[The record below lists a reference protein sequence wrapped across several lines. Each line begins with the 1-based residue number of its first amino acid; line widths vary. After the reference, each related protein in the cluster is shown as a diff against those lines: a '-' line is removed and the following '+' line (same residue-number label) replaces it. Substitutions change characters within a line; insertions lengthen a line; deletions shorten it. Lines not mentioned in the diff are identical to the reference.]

1 MGFQRVDSKVSFP
14 ELERQILDFW
24 KRERVFERSLELRA
38 GGPTYILYEGPPT
51 ANGLPGIHHVLA
63 RVFKDIMPR
72 FKTMRGYYA
81 PRIGGWDTHGLPV
94 ELEVEKELGITTK
107 PEIEAYGI
115 DKFNARCRESVMRY
129 VREWEELTDR
139 IAFWIDMKNAY
150 ITFENRYIES
160 CWWAIKE
167 LWNRGLVYQDYKV
180 TPHCPRCVT
189 SLSSHEVALGYDTA
203 DDPSLWVKFP
213 LVADSLPAA
222 LKPFADRPV
231 YILAW
236 TTTPWTLP
244 ANLALAVNPD
254 ADYAL
259 VEVESGERM
268 VLARALL
275 GKSLTGAYRELAA
288 VKGRELVGVRYEP
301 LYRPVPL
308 DRPAHRVVAAD
319 FVSLEEGTGVVHIAP
334 AYGEDDLEL
343 GRRENLPVVHTVDL
357 QGRVRTDL
365 PLSFAGRFF
374 KDADPLII
382 QDLAGRGLVYRSE
395 RYVHTYPFCWRC
407 ETPLL
412 YYAKT
417 SWYFRTTAFKGRMVE
432 LNGQINWVP
441 EHIKEGR
448 FGDWLRNNV
457 DWAISRER
465 YWGTPI
471 PIWVCEGCDHR
482 ECIGSVAE
490 LSARAGRDLREL
502 DLHRPYVDEVTF
514 ECFRCGGV
522 MRRVPEVMDVWFD
535 SGAMPFAQWHYPFE
549 NQEVFRTR
557 FPADYICEAVDQTR
571 GWFYSLHALAT
582 MLFDSIAYRNVVC
595 LGLVLDAKGEKMSKS
610 RGNVVDPWEVIGAY
624 GADPLRWY
632 LFTATAPGNAR
643 RFDPKQV
650 EEGIRRF
657 FLTLWN
663 TYAFFVTYA
672 SLDGFDPTIT
682 PRPTEADLT
691 ELDRWVLSELN
702 LLIKTV
708 TDELEAYNPTDAGR
722 AIEAFVDKLS
732 NWYVRRNRRR
742 FWKSEQDADK
752 RAAHWTLYTVLT
764 TLTQLLA
771 PFTPFVAEAMYQ
783 NLVRGVDPD
792 ARLSVHLTDWPEAD
806 LSRVDQELMAAADL
820 IMRLASLGRAARDR
834 ARLKVRQPVS
844 RLFVKV
850 RFPEEVRLVRR
861 LADHLLE
868 ELNAKELVLLEDEAA
883 LVEYRVKP
891 RFDLLGPRLGAELPR
906 LTRALAGRDP
916 RQVVAE
922 LRTAGR
928 VVLDGLEV
936 SAEELAVEVVPKAGY
951 AAAEEAGYLVGI
963 STEVTPDLAAEGLAR
978 ELVRR
983 IQTLRKE
990 AGLELSDR
998 VVVYYEGDPE
1008 VEAVF
1013 ASHGDYIAAETL
1025 AVRLHKGPTP
1035 PSARGAEVRLNG
1047 RLVRLGVE
1055 RTG

>member
-1 MGFQRVDSKVSFP
+1 MTFERVESRVNFP
-14 ELERQILDFW
+14 ELEEAVLRFW
-24 KRERVFERSLELRA
+24 KENRVFERSLELRRN
-38 GGPTYILYEGPPT
+38 GPTYILYEGPPT

-72 FKTMRGYYA
+72 FKTMQGYYT

-94 ELEVEKELGITTK
+94 ELEVEKELGISTK

-115 DKFNARCRESVMRY
+115 EKFNARCRESVMRY

-160 CWWAIKE
+160 CWWAIKQ
-167 LWNRGLVYQDYKV
+167 LWDRGVVYQDYKV

-213 LVADSLPAA
+213 VVAESLPES
-222 LKPFADRPV
+222 LRPFADRPV

-244 ANLALAVNPD
+244 ANMALAVNPD
-254 ADYAL
+254 ADYVL
-259 VEVESGERM
+259 VEVESGERLI
-268 VLARALL
+268 LARALVER
-275 GKSLTGAYRELAA
+275 SLTGPYRELA
-288 VKGRELVGVRYEP
+288 VFKGRDLAGVRYEP

-308 DRPAHRVVAAD
+308 DRPAHRVVLAD

-334 AYGEDDLEL
+334 AYGEDDLEV

-357 QGRVRTDL
+357 QGRVRADL
-365 PLSFAGRFF
+365 PLSFAGLFV

-382 QDLAGRGLVYRSE
+382 KDLADRGLVYRSE

-417 SWYFRTTAFKGRMVE
+417 SWYFRTTAFKHRMVE
-432 LNGQINWVP
+432 LNEQINWVP
-441 EHIKEGR
+441 EYIKRGR
-448 FGDWLRNNV
+448 FGDWLENNV

-471 PIWVCEGCDHR
+471 PIWVCQDCDHR

-490 LSARAGRDLREL
+490 LSARAGRDLSGL

-514 ECFRCGGV
+514 SCSRCGGL

-549 NQEVFRTR
+549 NQDIFRQR

-582 MLFDSIAYRNVVC
+582 MLFDSIAYRNVIC

-610 RGNVVDPWEVIGAY
+610 RGNVVDPWEIIGRY

-643 RFDPKQV
+643 RFDPKQI
-650 EEGIRRF
+650 EEAVRRF

-672 SLDGFDPTIT
+672 VLDGFDPRVT
-682 PRPTEADLT
+682 PRPADEELS
-691 ELDRWVLSELN
+691 ELDRWVLSELHS
-702 LLIKTV
+702 LVKTV

-771 PFTPFVAEAMYQ
+771 PFTPFVAEALYQ
-783 NLVRGVDPD
+783 NLVRRVNP
-792 ARLSVHLTDWPEAD
+792 AAPVSVHLTDWPVAD
-806 LSRVDQELMAAADL
+806 LSKVDSELMRAVDL
-820 IMRLASLGRAARDR
+820 TVRLASLGRAARDR
-834 ARLKVRQPVS
+834 ARLKVRQPVGQ
-844 RLFVKV
+844 LFVKV
-850 RFPEEVRLVRR
+850 RSGEEAGFVRR

-868 ELNAKELVLLEDEAA
+868 ELNAKELILLEDEGA
-883 LVEYRVKP
+883 LVEYRVRP
-891 RFDLLGPRLGAELPR
+891 RFDVLGPRLGPELPR
-906 LTRALAGRDP
+906 LTQLLAGRDP

-922 LRTAGR
+922 LRASGR
-928 VVLDGLEV
+928 VVLDGFEL
-936 SAEELAVEVVPKAGY
+936 SAEDLAVEVVPRAGY
-951 AAAEEAGYLVGI
+951 AAAEEAGYLVAI

-990 AGLELSDR
+990 AGFELSDR
-998 VVVYYEGDPE
+998 IVVYYQGDPE

-1013 ASHGDYIAAETL
+1013 ESHGDYIAAETL
-1025 AVRLHKGPTP
+1025 AVRLVKGERPA
-1035 PSARGAEVRLNG
+1035 SARGSDLRLNG
-1047 RLVRLGVE
+1047 RPVWLGVE
-1055 RTG
+1055 RAG

>member
-1 MGFQRVDSKVSFP
+1 MTFERVESRVNFP
-14 ELERQILDFW
+14 ELEEAVLRFW
-24 KRERVFERSLELRA
+24 KENRVFEQSLELRR

-72 FKTMRGYYA
+72 FKTMQGYYT

-94 ELEVEKELGITTK
+94 ELEVEKELGISTK

-115 DKFNARCRESVMRY
+115 ERFNARCRESVMRY

-160 CWWAIKE
+160 CWWAIKQ
-167 LWNRGLVYQDYKV
+167 LWDRGVVYQDYKV

-189 SLSSHEVALGYDTA
+189 SLSSHEAALGYDTA

-213 LVADSLPAA
+213 VVAESLPET
-222 LKPFADRPV
+222 LRPFADRPV

-244 ANLALAVNPD
+244 ANMALAVNPD
-254 ADYAL
+254 ADYVL
-259 VEVESGERM
+259 VEVESGERLL
-268 VLARALL
+268 LARALVE
-275 GKSLTGAYRELAA
+275 KSLTGPYQEL
-288 VKGRELVGVRYEP
+288 VVFKGRDLAGVRYEP

-308 DRPAHRVVAAD
+308 DRPGHRVVLAD

-334 AYGEDDLEL
+334 AYGEEDLEV

-357 QGRVRTDL
+357 QGRVRVDL
-365 PLSFAGRFF
+365 PLSFAGLFV

-382 QDLAGRGLVYRSE
+382 KDLADRGLVYRSG

-417 SWYFRTTAFKGRMVE
+417 SWYFRTTAFKDRMVE
-432 LNGQINWVP
+432 LNEQINWVP
-441 EHIKEGR
+441 EYIKRGR
-448 FGDWLRNNV
+448 FGDWLENNV

-471 PIWVCEGCDHR
+471 PIWVCQGCDHR

-490 LSARAGRDLREL
+490 LSARAGRDLSGL

-514 ECFRCGGV
+514 RCPRCGGL

-549 NQEVFRTR
+549 NQDLFRQR

-582 MLFDSIAYRNVVC
+582 MLFDSIAYRNVIC

-610 RGNVVDPWEVIGAY
+610 RGNVVDPWEIIGRY

-643 RFDPKQV
+643 RFDPKQI
-650 EEGIRRF
+650 EEAVRRF

-672 SLDGFDPTIT
+672 VLDGFDPRTT
-682 PRPTEADLT
+682 PRPAGEELSD
-691 ELDRWVLSELN
+691 LDRWILSELHS
-702 LLIKTV
+702 LVKTV

-771 PFTPFVAEAMYQ
+771 PFTPFVAEALYQ
-783 NLVRGVDPD
+783 NLVRRVNP
-792 ARLSVHLTDWPEAD
+792 AAPVSVHLTDWPAAD
-806 LSRVDQELMAAADL
+806 PSKVDPELMRAVDL
-820 IMRLASLGRAARDR
+820 TMRLASLGRAARDR
-834 ARLKVRQPVS
+834 ARLKVRQPVGQ
-844 RLFVKV
+844 LFVKV
-850 RFPEEVRLVRR
+850 RSGEEAGFVRR

-868 ELNAKELVLLEDEAA
+868 ELNAKELVFLEDEGT

-891 RFDLLGPRLGAELPR
+891 RFDVLGPRLGPELPR
-906 LTRALAGRDP
+906 LTQLLAGQDP

-922 LRTAGR
+922 LRASGR
-928 VVLDGLEV
+928 VVLDGFELSTED
-936 SAEELAVEVVPKAGY
+936 LAVEVVPRAGY
-951 AAAEEAGYLVGI
+951 AAAEEAGYLVAI

-990 AGLELSDR
+990 AGFELSDR
-998 VVVYYEGDPE
+998 IVVYYQGDPE

-1013 ASHGDYIAAETL
+1013 ESHGDYIAAETL
-1025 AVRLHKGPTP
+1025 AVRLVRGERPA
-1035 PSARGAEVRLNG
+1035 SARGTDLRLNG
-1047 RLVRLGVE
+1047 RPVRLGVE
-1055 RTG
+1055 RAG

>member
-1 MGFQRVDSKVSFP
+1 MGFERVESKVNFP
-14 ELERQILDFW
+14 ELEERVLNFW
-24 KRERVFERSLELRA
+24 KEHRVFERSLELRR

-51 ANGLPGIHHVLA
+51 ANGLPGLHHVLA

-72 FKTMRGYYA
+72 FKTMQGYYT

-94 ELEVEKELGITTK
+94 ELEVEKELGISTK

-129 VREWEELTDR
+129 VREWEELTER
-139 IAFWIDMKNAY
+139 IAFWIDMRNAY

-160 CWWAIKE
+160 CWWAIKQ
-167 LWNRGLVYQDYKV
+167 LWDRGFVYQDYKV

-213 LVADSLPAA
+213 VVAESLPD
-222 LKPFADRPV
+222 LLRPFADRPI

-244 ANLALAVNPD
+244 ANMALAVNPE
-254 ADYAL
+254 ADYVL
-259 VEVESGERM
+259 VEVESGDRL
-268 VLARALL
+268 VLARALVER
-275 GKSLTGAYRELAA
+275 SVTEPYRELA
-288 VKGRELVGVRYEP
+288 VFKGRDLAGVRYEP
-301 LYRPVPL
+301 LYQPVPL
-308 DRPAHRVVAAD
+308 DRPTHRVILAD
-319 FVSLEEGTGVVHIAP
+319 FVSLDEGTGVVHIAP
-334 AYGEDDLEL
+334 AYGEDDLAV

-357 QGRVRTDL
+357 QGRIRADL
-365 PLSFAGRFF
+365 PLSFAGLFV
-374 KDADPLII
+374 KEADPLII
-382 QDLAGRGLVYRSE
+382 EDLAGRGLVYRSG

-417 SWYFRTTAFKGRMVE
+417 SWYFRTTAFKNRMVE
-432 LNGQINWVP
+432 LNEQINWVP
-441 EHIKEGR
+441 EYIKRGR
-448 FGDWLRNNV
+448 FGDWLENNV

-471 PIWVCEGCDHR
+471 PIWVCQVCDHR

-490 LSARAGRDLREL
+490 LSARAGRDLSGL

-514 ECFRCGGV
+514 GCPKCGGV

-549 NQEVFRTR
+549 NQELFRER

-582 MLFDSIAYRNVVC
+582 MLFDSIAYRNVIC

-610 RGNVVDPWEVIGAY
+610 RGNVVDPWEVIRAY

-643 RFDPKQV
+643 RFDPKQI
-650 EEGIRRF
+650 EETVRRF

-672 SLDGFDPTIT
+672 ILDGFDPGVT
-682 PRPTEADLT
+682 PRPADDDLS
-691 ELDRWVLSELN
+691 ELDRWILSELHS
-702 LLIKTV
+702 LVGTV

-764 TLTQLLA
+764 TLTRLLA
-771 PFTPFVAEAMYQ
+771 PFTPFVAEVMYQ
-783 NLVRGVDPD
+783 NIVRQVNPGAPI
-792 ARLSVHLTDWPEAD
+792 SVHLTDWPAAD
-806 LSRVDQELMAAADL
+806 PGRVDPELMRAVDL
-820 IMRLASLGRAARDR
+820 TMRLASLGRAARDR
-834 ARLKVRQPVS
+834 ARLKVRQPVR

-850 RFPEEVRLVRR
+850 RSPEEVELVGR
-861 LADHLLE
+861 LAGHLLE
-868 ELNAKELVLLEDEAA
+868 ELNAKELVMVEDEAA
-883 LVEYRVKP
+883 LVEYRLKP
-891 RFDLLGPRLGAELPR
+891 RFDILGPRLGPELPR
-906 LTRALAGRDP
+906 LTQALTSREP
-916 RQVVAE
+916 RQLVAQ
-922 LRTAGR
+922 LRATGR
-928 VVLDGLEV
+928 VLLDGFEL
-936 SAEELAVEVVPKAGY
+936 SADDLTVEVVPKAGY
-951 AAAEEAGYLVGI
+951 AAAEEAGYLVAI

-990 AGLELSDR
+990 AGFELSDR
-998 VVVYYEGDPE
+998 VIVYYQGDPE

-1013 ASHGDYIAAETL
+1013 ETHGDYIAGETL
-1025 AVRLHKGPTP
+1025 AVRLVRGQRPE
-1035 PSARGAEVRLNG
+1035 SAAGADLRLNG
-1047 RLVRLGVE
+1047 RVVRLGVE
-1055 RTG
+1055 RAG

>member
-1 MGFQRVDSKVSFP
+1 MTFERVESRVNFP
-14 ELERQILDFW
+14 ELEEAVLRFW
-24 KRERVFERSLELRA
+24 KENRVFEQSLELRR

-72 FKTMRGYYA
+72 FKTMQGYYT

-94 ELEVEKELGITTK
+94 ELEVEKELGISTK

-115 DKFNARCRESVMRY
+115 ERFNARCRESVMRY

-160 CWWAIKE
+160 CWWAIKQ
-167 LWNRGLVYQDYKV
+167 LWDRGVVYQDYKV

-213 LVADSLPAA
+213 VVAESLPET
-222 LKPFADRPV
+222 LRPFADRPV

-244 ANLALAVNPD
+244 ANMALAVNPD
-254 ADYAL
+254 ADYVL
-259 VEVESGERM
+259 VEVESGERLL
-268 VLARALL
+268 LARALVE
-275 GKSLTGAYRELAA
+275 KSLTGPYQEL
-288 VKGRELVGVRYEP
+288 VVFKGRDLAGVRYEP

-308 DRPAHRVVAAD
+308 DRPAHRVVLAD

-334 AYGEDDLEL
+334 AYGEEDLEV

-357 QGRVRTDL
+357 QGRVRADL
-365 PLSFAGRFF
+365 PLSFAGLFV

-382 QDLAGRGLVYRSE
+382 KDLADRGLVYRSG

-417 SWYFRTTAFKGRMVE
+417 SWYFRTTAFKDRMVE
-432 LNGQINWVP
+432 LNEQINWVP
-441 EHIKEGR
+441 EYIKRGR
-448 FGDWLRNNV
+448 FGDWLENNV

-471 PIWVCEGCDHR
+471 PIWVCQGCDHR

-490 LSARAGRDLREL
+490 LSARAGRDLSGL

-514 ECFRCGGV
+514 RCPRCGGL

-549 NQEVFRTR
+549 NQDLFRQR

-582 MLFDSIAYRNVVC
+582 MLFDSIAYRNVIC

-610 RGNVVDPWEVIGAY
+610 RGNVVDPWEIIGRY

-643 RFDPKQV
+643 RFDPKQI
-650 EEGIRRF
+650 EEAVRRF

-672 SLDGFDPTIT
+672 VLDGFDPRTT
-682 PRPTEADLT
+682 PRPAGEELSD
-691 ELDRWVLSELN
+691 LDRWILSELHS
-702 LLIKTV
+702 LVKTV

-771 PFTPFVAEAMYQ
+771 PFTPFVAEALYQ
-783 NLVRGVDPD
+783 NLVRRVNP
-792 ARLSVHLTDWPEAD
+792 AAPVSVHLTDWPAAD
-806 LSRVDQELMAAADL
+806 PSKVDPELMRAVDL
-820 IMRLASLGRAARDR
+820 TMRLASLGRAARDR
-834 ARLKVRQPVS
+834 ARLKVRQPVGQ
-844 RLFVKV
+844 LFVKV
-850 RFPEEVRLVRR
+850 RSGEEAGFVRR

-868 ELNAKELVLLEDEAA
+868 ELNAKELVFLEDEGT

-891 RFDLLGPRLGAELPR
+891 RFDVLGPRLGPELPR
-906 LTRALAGRDP
+906 LTQLLAGQDP

-922 LRTAGR
+922 LRASGR
-928 VVLDGLEV
+928 VVLDGVELSTED
-936 SAEELAVEVVPKAGY
+936 LAVEVVPRAGY
-951 AAAEEAGYLVGI
+951 AAAEEAGYLVAI

-990 AGLELSDR
+990 AGFELSDR
-998 VVVYYEGDPE
+998 IVVYYQGDPE

-1013 ASHGDYIAAETL
+1013 ESHGDYIAAETL
-1025 AVRLHKGPTP
+1025 AVRLVRGERPA
-1035 PSARGAEVRLNG
+1035 SARGTDLRLNG
-1047 RLVRLGVE
+1047 RPVRLGVE
-1055 RTG
+1055 RAG

>member
-1 MGFQRVDSKVSFP
+1 MTFERVESRVNFP
-14 ELERQILDFW
+14 ELEEAVLRFW
-24 KRERVFERSLELRA
+24 KENRVFEQSLELRR

-72 FKTMRGYYA
+72 FKTMQGYYT

-94 ELEVEKELGITTK
+94 ELEVEKELGISTK

-115 DKFNARCRESVMRY
+115 ERFNARCRESVMRY

-160 CWWAIKE
+160 CWWAIKQ
-167 LWNRGLVYQDYKV
+167 LWDRGVVYQDYKV

-213 LVADSLPAA
+213 VVAESLPET
-222 LKPFADRPV
+222 LRPFAERPV

-244 ANLALAVNPD
+244 ANMALAVNPD
-254 ADYAL
+254 ADYVL
-259 VEVESGERM
+259 VEVESGERLL
-268 VLARALL
+268 LARALVE
-275 GKSLTGAYRELAA
+275 KSLTGPYQEL
-288 VKGRELVGVRYEP
+288 VVFKGRDLAGVRYEP

-308 DRPAHRVVAAD
+308 DRPAHRVVLAD
-319 FVSLEEGTGVVHIAP
+319 FVSLEEGTGVVHI
-334 AYGEDDLEL
+334 
-343 GRRENLPVVHTVDL
+343 VDL
-357 QGRVRTDL
+357 QGRVRVDL
-365 PLSFAGRFF
+365 PLSFAGLFV

-382 QDLAGRGLVYRSE
+382 KDLADRGLVYRSG

-412 YYAKT
+412 YYAKA
-417 SWYFRTTAFKGRMVE
+417 SWYFRTTAFKDRMVE
-432 LNGQINWVP
+432 LNEQINWVP
-441 EHIKEGR
+441 EYIKRGR
-448 FGDWLRNNV
+448 FGDWLENNV

-471 PIWVCEGCDHR
+471 PIWVCQGCDHR

-490 LSARAGRDLREL
+490 LSARAGRDLSGL

-514 ECFRCGGV
+514 RCPRCGGL

-549 NQEVFRTR
+549 NQDLFRQR

-582 MLFDSIAYRNVVC
+582 MLFDSIAYRNVIC

-610 RGNVVDPWEVIGAY
+610 RGNVVDPWEIIGRY

-643 RFDPKQV
+643 RFDPKQI
-650 EEGIRRF
+650 EEAVRRF

-672 SLDGFDPTIT
+672 VLDGFDPRTT
-682 PRPTEADLT
+682 PRPAGEELSD
-691 ELDRWVLSELN
+691 LDRWILSELHS
-702 LLIKTV
+702 LVKTV

-771 PFTPFVAEAMYQ
+771 PFTPFVAEALYQ
-783 NLVRGVDPD
+783 NLVRRVNP
-792 ARLSVHLTDWPEAD
+792 AAPVSVHLTDWPAAD
-806 LSRVDQELMAAADL
+806 PSKVDPELMRAVDL
-820 IMRLASLGRAARDR
+820 TMRLASLGRAARDR
-834 ARLKVRQPVS
+834 ARLKVRQPVGQ
-844 RLFVKV
+844 LFVKV
-850 RFPEEVRLVRR
+850 RSGEEAGFVRR

-868 ELNAKELVLLEDEAA
+868 ELNAKELVLLEDEGT

-891 RFDLLGPRLGAELPR
+891 RFDVLGPRLGPELPR
-906 LTRALAGRDP
+906 LTQLLAGQDP

-922 LRTAGR
+922 LRASGR
-928 VVLDGLEV
+928 VVLDGVELSTED
-936 SAEELAVEVVPKAGY
+936 LAVEVVPRAGY
-951 AAAEEAGYLVGI
+951 AAAEEAGYLVAI

-990 AGLELSDR
+990 AGFELSDR
-998 VVVYYEGDPE
+998 IVVYYQGDPE

-1013 ASHGDYIAAETL
+1013 ESHGDYIAAETL
-1025 AVRLHKGPTP
+1025 AVRLVRGERPA
-1035 PSARGAEVRLNG
+1035 SARGTDLRLNG
-1047 RLVRLGVE
+1047 RPVRLGVE
-1055 RTG
+1055 RAG